1 MSASVA
7 QLFLVRPMKL
17 SVLLVSA
24 VAVVGCQSEP
34 YPVSNAIR
42 FAFPN
47 MAFHGPYAARLTVD
61 DVRQIVALSRSRP
74 DIRQGVDM
82 IEADS
87 TDEVTVHTGYA
98 EKTGNIV
105 TEFKARKRNGRWIL
119 LEKTISTG
127 ATVITA

>member
-1 MSASVA
+1 
-7 QLFLVRPMKL
+7 MKL
-17 SVLLVSA
+17 GTVIVSA
-24 VAVVGCQSEP
+24 VAVIGCQSEP

-47 MAFHGPYAARLTVD
+47 MAFHGRYAPQLTVD
-61 DVRQIVALSRSRP
+61 DVRQIAALSRSRS
-74 DIRQGVDM
+74 DIRQGVDI

-87 TDEVTVHTGYA
+87 PDEVTVHTGHA
-98 EKTGNIV
+98 EKTGDLA

-127 ATVITA
+127 ETVITA